1 MLRDEMNAISTSRSK
16 LRDKLTE
23 VEDELRRTR
32 DQIKQQCK
40 RTRFNVFCAKN
51 KNPLSFDSD
60 TTAAGS
66 DQEEDGNVSL
76 AQRKRFTRVE
86 MARVL
91 MERNQVCGTRL
102 AS

>member
-16 LRDKLTE
+16 LRDKLNE

-32 DQIKQQCK
+32 DQIKQQCE
-40 RTRFNVFCAKN
+40 RE
-51 KNPLSFDSD
+51 LSLGLLVDLTNRVDNNS
-60 TTAAGS
+60 TAAGS

-91 MERNQVCGTRL
+91 MERNQVC
-102 AS
+102 